1 MKKPVTCF
9 YANFCKYIF
18 RFYFNQHTPNAS
30 SPIPYHGNVCVQNR
44 GGLLYDTF
52 ILPTSCQRWPA
63 HHLNQALVL
72 QPCVQLE
79 SRSYQF
85 QVKYAQQD
93 ISAAYLDIKVGVTVV
108 QHLSINTLMHIVLV
122 RGFITH
128 FFTQRARFRNPF
140 PFLTTKIPAMTAQ
153 PRTALFHK
161 GSRIFMF
168 YGGMWQSGGH
178 WQVNGSRTLPCIRV
192 TEGSVVARRSNCVAA
207 DGTCQVLPTTSSR
220 VSQTQP
226 SHNPP
231 FFKLLI
237 PIVLNSSNIHYHL
250 NGGPG
255 NANGNPERTEIDYT
269 TPSGAQR
276 DSRLGVTLAS
286 ITNNIAVL

>member
-93 ISAAYLDIKVGVTVV
+93 ISAAYLDISRCDSCST
-108 QHLSINTLMHIVLV
+108 SIYK
-122 RGFITH
+122 H
-128 FFTQRARFRNPF
+128 FNAHCSCERLHYPLLYIARSF
-140 PFLTTKIPAMTAQ
+140 PKSVS
-153 PRTALFHK
+153 LFNDK
-161 GSRIFMF
+161 
-168 YGGMWQSGGH
+168 
-178 WQVNGSRTLPCIRV
+178 
-192 TEGSVVARRSNCVAA
+192 
-207 DGTCQVLPTTSSR
+207 
-220 VSQTQP
+220 
-226 SHNPP
+226 
-231 FFKLLI
+231 
-237 PIVLNSSNIHYHL
+237 NSSNDGAAQNSTLSQGFKNFYVLRRHV
-250 NGGPG
+250 
-255 NANGNPERTEIDYT
+255 AERW
-269 TPSGAQR
+269 S
-276 DSRLGVTLAS
+276 LAG
-286 ITNNIAVL
+286 